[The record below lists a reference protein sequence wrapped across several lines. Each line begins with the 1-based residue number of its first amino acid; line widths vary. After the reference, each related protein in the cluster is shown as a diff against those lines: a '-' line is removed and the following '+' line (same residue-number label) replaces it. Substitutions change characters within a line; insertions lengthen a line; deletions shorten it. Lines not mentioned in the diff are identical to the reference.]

1 MSYKP
6 RCRINQCRH
15 KRVRPYTLFWC
26 PVIPVPN
33 QASPLSELMYRLPL
47 LIRPCDPQMSWDLCR
62 RGIRHP
68 VQIYNLVFRAD
79 QRAFFLESRRAL
91 SSWWEAGFLWHKSP
105 VFWNT
110 TKRTPCTMNVCS
122 FPNVTTHFSYPY
134 RSTGKLTTAL
144 HVF

>member
-1 MSYKP
+1 MN
-6 RCRINQCRH
+6 RCCHNL
-15 KRVRPYTLFWC
+15 VRPYTLLCC
-26 PVIPVPN
+26 PMIHVPT

-68 VQIYNLVFRAD
+68 VQIYNLVSRAD
-79 QRAFFLESRRAL
+79 GRAFFLESRRVL
-91 SSWWEAGFLWHKSP
+91 SSWSEAGFLCHKFP

-110 TKRTPCTMNVCS
+110 TKRTSCTINVCS
-122 FPNVTTHFSYPY
+122 FPNVTTQFSYPY
-134 RSTGKLTTAL
+134 ISTGKLTTVL